1 LEQSTAGGTTA
12 SAAEVSVT
20 QRELLELEVLKQKEE
35 HQRALELASKAS
47 DTTDNEPYMPSL
59 AGTAAAGTV
68 PTGAPAADNVID
80 NDDNL
85 TDLHAESAVEAMQMM
100 MQTLAGSPHSKT
112 AELGTYDLI

>member
-59 AGTAAAGTV
+59 AGTAAGTV
-68 PTGAPAADNVID
+68 PTGAPATDNDID